1 KSFLFNFASL
11 SPQFQNVKKCLEGSK
26 QASYGSGN
34 STNSTRAS
42 YPKLKCNCKNDAVIR
57 TVKNGPNVG
66 SMFYGCPMWP
76 DTKCQMFKLIDGN
89 NVDVEDLQFR
99 LLEKDTTIAEL
110 EMIQKFRDDKI
121 NKLQLKKEKLE
132 EELKELHNEN
142 CKLRM
147 DLMKSTTNEKNMFLG
162 LIVFLIL
169 VIVVYIFK

>member
-1 KSFLFNFASL
+1 MA
-11 SPQFQNVKKCLEGSK
+11 GRK

-42 YPKLKCNCKNDAVIR
+42 YQKLKCNCGNDAIIR

-66 SMFYGCPMWP
+66 SKFYGCLMWP
-76 DTKCQMFKLIDGN
+76 DTKCQMFKLIGGN
-89 NVDVEDLQFR
+89 NVDVKDLQFR

-110 EMIQKFRDDKI
+110 EMIHKFRDDKI

-132 EELKELHNEN
+132 EEVKELHNEN

-147 DLMKSTTNEKNMFLG
+147 DLMKSATNEKNMFLG
-162 LIVFLIL
+162 LIVFLNL
-169 VIVVYIFK
+169 LIVVSTFM